1 MARHPFDALS
11 FVFGLLFALV
21 GLALLAGNP
30 ARGTVALDWAGPI
43 VAVCLGLVVLLAARR
58 HPSSETDPASNPAEI
73 EQ

>member
-11 FVFGLLFALV
+11 FAFGLLFALL

-30 ARGTVALDWAGPI
+30 ARGTIALDWAGPI
-43 VAVCLGLVVLLAARR
+43 VALGLGLVVLLAARR
-58 HPSSETDPASNPAEI
+58 HPSSAADAASNPVEI